1 MGDYVLYVTIG
12 IIVILTLGIFAW
24 LASMYKKVPQG
35 KMLVRTGVGGLNI
48 SNNGMIVLPIF
59 HKLEIMDISV
69 KKLEIERMH
78 ENGLIC
84 KDNIRADIKVAFFVR
99 VNPDRQT
106 VTRVAQTIG
115 CERASDVNT
124 LNTLFEA
131 KFSEALKTVGKRM
144 DFEELY
150 SDRVGFRN
158 KIVGVINGNEEEEDK
173 DKKKEAKGENKETE
187 DFIKSTKKRQSKD
200 DTTDDLNGYMLDN
213 IAIDYLEQ
221 TDLKYLKPDN
231 ILDSQGIKIIT
242 RRTAQ
247 ENKETNLIRREEE
260 KTITQQN
267 VEAKEAI
274 LELNRQLAEKEA
286 RQQRE
291 IANIQAREEA
301 EIQKVNEEER
311 LKSENAKIRT
321 EEELGIAMAN
331 KERQIIVAI
340 KNKER
345 TEAVETERV
354 DKDRQLEVNEKERIV
369 TLAQIEKETAI
380 EEEKKRIQEVISE
393 RVIVDKKVAQEEEK
407 IKDLKA
413 LAEAERSK
421 NVALISA
428 AEKGESLIITTTKR
442 AEADKL
448 AAEVNAQ
455 KMMIDAKAKQDA
467 ASKEAEA
474 RKIHAEALAAEE
486 ATIGLAEAQVIEAK
500 AQAKEKDGSVDA
512 IVLEKTL
519 AAEAKGIELKAEA
532 NRKQGLAE
540 VEILRQKGEVEAAV
554 FEKQVLAEA
563 KGIEQKGLAEALS
576 VQKLGLA
583 EAEVNYQKVSAEAKG
598 IEEKG
603 LAEAKSVA
611 EKAKAMQELNEVGK
625 DHEEFKLRLQQQT
638 EIQLAKIGIQ
648 RHIAEAQAKIMA
660 EAFKSSNIQIVGGEQ
675 QFFDSVMNA
684 MSQSK
689 FVDTLVDNSDNLTAL
704 KTAMLGTGE
713 DDGNGNLMERVKG
726 FISKTGMT
734 SEDVRNLTMSNLLVQ
749 LSQKAS
755 DEDKGMISTLMN
767 TVKAIGIGGKNAG
780 DLL

>member
-1 MGDYVLYVTIG
+1 MFDVFIVVGVVIAVIAFGL
-12 IIVILTLGIFAW
+12 IILFV
-24 LASMYKKVPQG
+24 SMYKKVPQG
-35 KMLVRTGVGGLNI
+35 KAMVKTGLGGLKV
-48 SNNGMIVLPIF
+48 SFNGMFIVPVI

-69 KKLEIERMH
+69 KKIEIQRLGKD
-78 ENGLIC
+78 GLIC
-84 KDNIRADIKVAFFVR
+84 KDNMRADIKVAFFIR
-99 VNPDRQT
+99 VNSE
-106 VTRVAQTIG
+106 VNSVEKVAQTIG
-115 CERASDVNT
+115 TERASEVST

-131 KFSEALKTVGKRM
+131 KFSEALKTVGKK
-144 DFEELY
+144 F
-150 SDRVGFRN
+150 
-158 KIVGVINGNEEEEDK
+158 
-173 DKKKEAKGENKETE
+173 
-187 DFIKSTKKRQSKD
+187 DFIDLYDSRSKFKSQILEEIGK
-200 DTTDDLNGYMLDN
+200 DLNGYVLDDC
-213 IAIDYLEQ
+213 AIDYLEQ
-221 TDLKYLKPDN
+221 TDIQHLKANN
-231 ILDSQGIKIIT
+231 ILDSEGIKKIT
-242 RRTAQ
+242 ELTAAQ
-247 ENKETNLIRREEE
+247 NMLANKIRREEE
-260 KTITQQN
+260 KTITEQN

-286 RQQRE
+286 RQKRE
-291 IANIQAREEA
+291 IANIEAREEA

-311 LKSENAKIRT
+311 LKSQNAKIRT
-321 EEELGIAMAN
+321 EEELGIANAN
-331 KERQIIVAI
+331 KERQIIVAV

-345 TEAVETERV
+345 TEAVEHERV
-354 DKDRQLEVNEKERIV
+354 DKDRQLEINEKERIV
-369 TLAQIEKETAI
+369 TLAQIEKEKAI
-380 EEEKKRIQEVISE
+380 EEERKHIQEIISE
-393 RVIVDKKVAQEEEK
+393 RVAVDKKVTEEEEK

-413 LAEAERSK
+413 LSEAERSK
-421 NVALISA
+421 NVALINAS
-428 AEKGESLIITTTKR
+428 EEGESLIIRTTTR

-455 KMMIDAKAKQDA
+455 KMMIDAKAKQEA

-500 AQAKEKDGSVDA
+500 AKAKEKDGSVDA
-512 IVLEKTL
+512 IVLERTL

-532 NRKQGLAE
+532 KRKEGLMEAE
-540 VEILRQKGEVEAAV
+540 V

-563 KGIEQKGLAEALS
+563 KGIEQKGLAEALT

-583 EAEVNYQKVSAEAKG
+583 EAEVMHQKVLAEAKG

-648 RHIAEAQAKIMA
+648 QHIAEAQAKIMA
-660 EAFKSSNIQIVGGEQ
+660 EAFKSANIQIVGGEQ
-675 QFFDSVMNA
+675 QFFDSVMSA

-704 KTAMLGTGE
+704 KTAMLGDGE
-713 DDGNGNLMERVKG
+713 NNGDLMERIKG

-734 SEDVRNLTMSNLLVQ
+734 SDDVRNLTMSNLLMQ
-749 LSQKAS
+749 LSQKAN
-755 DEDKGMISTLMN
+755 DADKSMISTLMN

>member
-1 MGDYVLYVTIG
+1 MNLANVGIVVG
-12 IIVILTLGIFAW
+12 IIVAVIVFGLIALFI
-24 LASMYKKVPQG
+24 SMYKKVPQG
-35 KMLVRTGVGGLNI
+35 KAMVKTGLGGLKV
-48 SNNGMIVLPIF
+48 SFNGMFIVPII

-69 KKLEIERMH
+69 KKIEIQRLGKD
-78 ENGLIC
+78 GLIC
-84 KDNIRADIKVAFFVR
+84 KDNMRADIKVAFFIR
-99 VNPDRQT
+99 VNP
-106 VTRVAQTIG
+106 VIESVEKVAQTIG
-115 CERASDVNT
+115 TERASEVTT

-131 KFSEALKTVGKRM
+131 KFSEALKTVGKKFNFIDLYDSRSK
-144 DFEELY
+144 FKGQILEEI
-150 SDRVGFRN
+150 G
-158 KIVGVINGNEEEEDK
+158 K
-173 DKKKEAKGENKETE
+173 
-187 DFIKSTKKRQSKD
+187 
-200 DTTDDLNGYMLDN
+200 DLNGYVLDDC
-213 IAIDYLEQ
+213 AIDYLEQ
-221 TDLKYLKPDN
+221 TDIQHLKADN
-231 ILDSQGIKIIT
+231 ILDSEGIKKIT
-242 RRTAQ
+242 ELTAAQ
-247 ENKETNLIRREEE
+247 NMLANKIRREEE
-260 KTITQQN
+260 KTITEQN

-286 RQQRE
+286 RQKRE
-291 IANIQAREEA
+291 IANINAREEA

-311 LKSENAKIRT
+311 LKSQNAKIRT
-321 EEELGIAMAN
+321 EEELGIANAN

-369 TLAQIEKETAI
+369 TLAQIEKEKAI

-393 RVIVDKKVAQEEEK
+393 RVTVDKKVAQEEEK

-413 LAEAERSK
+413 LSEAERSK
-421 NVALISA
+421 NVALINA
-428 AEKGESLIITTTKR
+428 AQEGESLIITTTKR

-455 KMMIDAKAKQDA
+455 KMMIDAKAKQEA
-467 ASKEAEA
+467 ATKEAEA

-486 ATIGLAEAQVIEAK
+486 ATIGLAEAQVMEAK
-500 AQAKEKDGSVDA
+500 AKAKEKDGSVDA

-519 AAEAKGIELKAEA
+519 QAEAKGIELKAEA
-532 NRKQGLAE
+532 KRKEGLAE
-540 VEILRQKGEVEAAV
+540 AEVLEMRVA
-554 FEKQVLAEA
+554 AEA
-563 KGIEQKGLAEALS
+563 KGIEQKGLAEAMS

-583 EAEVNYQKVSAEAKG
+583 EAEIMQQKVLAEAKG

-625 DHEEFKLRLQQQT
+625 EHEEFKLRLQQQT
-638 EIQLAKIGIQ
+638 EIALAKIGIQ
-648 RHIAEAQAKIMA
+648 QHIAEAQAKIMA
-660 EAFKSSNIQIVGGEQ
+660 EAFKSANIQIVGGEQ

-704 KTAMLGTGE
+704 KSAMLGTGE
-713 DDGNGNLMERVKG
+713 GNGDLMERIKG
-726 FISKTGMT
+726 FITKTGMT
-734 SEDVRNLTMSNLLVQ
+734 SEDVRNLTMSNLLMQ
-749 LSQKAS
+749 LSQKAN
-755 DEDKGMISTLMN
+755 DEDKSVIATLIN

>member
-1 MGDYVLYVTIG
+1 MFDNVFIVVGVVIAVIAFGL
-12 IIVILTLGIFAW
+12 IILFV
-24 LASMYKKVPQG
+24 SMYKKVPQG
-35 KMLVRTGVGGLNI
+35 KAMVKTGLGGLKV
-48 SNNGMIVLPIF
+48 SFNGMFIVPVI

-69 KKLEIERMH
+69 KKIEIQRLGKD
-78 ENGLIC
+78 GLIC
-84 KDNIRADIKVAFFVR
+84 KDNMRADIKVAFFIR
-99 VNPDRQT
+99 VNSE
-106 VTRVAQTIG
+106 VNSVEKVAQTIG
-115 CERASDVNT
+115 TERASEVST

-131 KFSEALKTVGKRM
+131 KFSEALKTVGKK
-144 DFEELY
+144 F
-150 SDRVGFRN
+150 
-158 KIVGVINGNEEEEDK
+158 
-173 DKKKEAKGENKETE
+173 
-187 DFIKSTKKRQSKD
+187 DFIDLYDSRSKFKSQILEEIGK
-200 DTTDDLNGYMLDN
+200 DLNGYVLDDC
-213 IAIDYLEQ
+213 AIDYLEQ
-221 TDLKYLKPDN
+221 TDIQHLKANN
-231 ILDSQGIKIIT
+231 ILDSEGIKKIT
-242 RRTAQ
+242 ELTAAQ
-247 ENKETNLIRREEE
+247 NMLANKIRREEE
-260 KTITQQN
+260 KTITEQN

-286 RQQRE
+286 RQKRE
-291 IANIQAREEA
+291 IANIEAREEA

-321 EEELGIAMAN
+321 EEELGIANAN
-331 KERQIIVAI
+331 KERQIIVAV

-345 TEAVETERV
+345 TEAVEHERV
-354 DKDRQLEVNEKERIV
+354 DKDRQLEINEKERIV
-369 TLAQIEKETAI
+369 TLAQIEKEKAI
-380 EEEKKRIQEVISE
+380 EEERKHIQEIISE
-393 RVIVDKKVAQEEEK
+393 RVAVDKKVTEEEEK

-413 LAEAERSK
+413 LSEAERSK
-421 NVALISA
+421 NVALINAS
-428 AEKGESLIITTTKR
+428 EEGESLIIRTTTR

-455 KMMIDAKAKQDA
+455 KMMIDAKAKQEA

-500 AQAKEKDGSVDA
+500 AKAKEKDGSVDA
-512 IVLEKTL
+512 IVLERTL

-532 NRKQGLAE
+532 KRKEGLMEAE
-540 VEILRQKGEVEAAV
+540 V

-563 KGIEQKGLAEALS
+563 KGIEQKGLAEALT

-583 EAEVNYQKVSAEAKG
+583 EAEVMHQKVLAEAKG

-648 RHIAEAQAKIMA
+648 QHIAEAQAKIMA
-660 EAFKSSNIQIVGGEQ
+660 EAFKSANIQIVGGEQ
-675 QFFDSVMNA
+675 QFFDSVMSA

-704 KTAMLGTGE
+704 KTAMLGDGE
-713 DDGNGNLMERVKG
+713 NNGNLMERIKG
-726 FISKTGMT
+726 FVSKTGMT
-734 SEDVRNLTMSNLLVQ
+734 SDDVRNLTMSNLLMQ
-749 LSQKAS
+749 LSQKAN
-755 DEDKGMISTLMN
+755 DADKSMISTLMN

>member
-1 MGDYVLYVTIG
+1 MFENVWIIVG
-12 IIVILTLGIFAW
+12 IIAAILVFGFIALFI
-24 LASMYKKVPQG
+24 SMYRKVPQG
-35 KMLVRTGVGGLNI
+35 KAMVKTGLGGLKV
-48 SNNGMIVLPIF
+48 SFNGMFVVPVI

-69 KKLEIERMH
+69 KKIEIQRLGKD
-78 ENGLIC
+78 GLIC
-84 KDNIRADIKVAFFVR
+84 KDNMRADIKVAFFIR
-99 VNPDRQT
+99 VNPEAES
-106 VTRVAQTIG
+106 VEKVAQTIG
-115 CERASDVNT
+115 TERASEVST

-131 KFSEALKTVGKRM
+131 KFSEALKTVGKK
-144 DFEELY
+144 F
-150 SDRVGFRN
+150 
-158 KIVGVINGNEEEEDK
+158 
-173 DKKKEAKGENKETE
+173 
-187 DFIKSTKKRQSKD
+187 DFIDLYDSRSKFKGQILEEIGK
-200 DTTDDLNGYMLDN
+200 DLNGYVLDDC
-213 IAIDYLEQ
+213 AIDYLEQ
-221 TDLKYLKPDN
+221 TGIQHLKADN
-231 ILDSQGIKIIT
+231 ILDSEGIKKIT
-242 RRTAQ
+242 ELTAAQ
-247 ENKETNLIRREEE
+247 NMLANKIRREEE
-260 KTITQQN
+260 KTITEQN

-286 RQQRE
+286 RQKRE
-291 IANIQAREEA
+291 IANIEAREEA

-321 EEELGIAMAN
+321 EEELGIANAN
-331 KERQIIVAI
+331 KERQIIVAV

-345 TEAVETERV
+345 TEAVEHERV
-354 DKDRQLEVNEKERIV
+354 DKDRQLEINEKERIV
-369 TLAQIEKETAI
+369 TLAQIEKEKAI
-380 EEEKKRIQEVISE
+380 EEERKSIQEIISE
-393 RVIVDKKVAQEEEK
+393 RVAVDKKVTEEEEK

-421 NVALISA
+421 NVALINAS
-428 AEKGESLIITTTKR
+428 EEGESLIITTTKR

-448 AAEVNAQ
+448 AAEVNAE
-455 KMMIDAKAKQDA
+455 KMMIDAKAKQEA

-486 ATIGLAEAQVIEAK
+486 ATIGLAEAQVMEAK
-500 AQAKEKDGSVDA
+500 AKAKEKDGSVEA

-519 AAEAKGIELKAEA
+519 MAEAKGIEMKAEA

-540 VEILRQKGEVEAAV
+540 AEVLEMRVA
-554 FEKQVLAEA
+554 AEA
-563 KGIEQKGLAEALS
+563 KGIEQKGLAEAMS
-576 VQKLGLA
+576 IQKLGLA
-583 EAEVNYQKVSAEAKG
+583 EAEIMQEKVLAEAKG

-611 EKAKAMQELNEVGK
+611 EKAKAMHELNEAGK

-648 RHIAEAQAKIMA
+648 QHIAEAQAKIMA

-704 KTAMLGTGE
+704 KTAMLGDGE
-713 DDGNGNLMERVKG
+713 SSGDLMERIKG

-734 SEDVRNLTMSNLLVQ
+734 SDDVRNLTMSNLLMQ
-749 LSQKAS
+749 LSNKAN
-755 DEDKGMISTLMN
+755 DEDKSVISTLMN

>member
-1 MGDYVLYVTIG
+1 MSGDVLIVVG
-12 IIVILTLGIFAW
+12 IAIAVIAFGFIAFFIT
-24 LASMYKKVPQG
+24 MYKKVPQG
-35 KMLVRTGVGGLNI
+35 KAMVKTGLGGLKVSFNGMLVVPVI
-48 SNNGMIVLPIF
+48 

-69 KKLEIERMH
+69 KKIEIHREGKD
-78 ENGLIC
+78 GLIC
-84 KDNIRADIKVAFFVR
+84 KDNMRADIKVAFFIR
-99 VNPDRQT
+99 VNSTIESVED
-106 VTRVAQTIG
+106 VAQKIG
-115 CERASDVNT
+115 TERASEVST

-131 KFSEALKTVGKRM
+131 KFSEALKTVGKK
-144 DFEELY
+144 FEFIELY
-150 SDRVGFRN
+150 DSRSKF
-158 KIVGVINGNEEEEDK
+158 KSQILEEIGK
-173 DKKKEAKGENKETE
+173 
-187 DFIKSTKKRQSKD
+187 
-200 DTTDDLNGYMLDN
+200 DLNGYILDDC
-213 IAIDYLEQ
+213 AIDYLEQ
-221 TDLKYLKPDN
+221 TDIQHLKTDN
-231 ILDSQGIKIIT
+231 ILDSEGIKKIT
-242 RRTAQ
+242 ELTAVQ
-247 ENKETNLIRREEE
+247 NMLSNKIRREEE

-286 RQQRE
+286 RQKRE
-291 IANIQAREEA
+291 IANIEAREEA

-321 EEELGIAMAN
+321 EEELGIANAN
-331 KERQIIVAI
+331 KERQIIVAV

-345 TEAVETERV
+345 TEAVEHERV
-354 DKDRQLEVNEKERIV
+354 DKDRQLEINEKERIV
-369 TLAQIEKETAI
+369 TLAQIEKEKAI
-380 EEEKKRIQEVISE
+380 EEERKQIQEIISE
-393 RVIVDKKVAQEEEK
+393 RVAVDKKVTEEEEK

-421 NVALISA
+421 NVALINAS
-428 AEKGESLIITTTKR
+428 EEGESLIITTTKR

-455 KMMIDAKAKQDA
+455 KMMIDAKAKQEA

-486 ATIGLAEAQVIEAK
+486 ATIGLAEAQVMEAK
-500 AQAKEKDGSVDA
+500 AKAKEKDGSVEA

-519 AAEAKGIELKAEA
+519 MAEAKGIEMKAEA

-540 VEILRQKGEVEAAV
+540 AEVLEMRV
-554 FEKQVLAEA
+554 SAEA
-563 KGIEQKGLAEALS
+563 KGIEQKGLAEAMS

-583 EAEVNYQKVSAEAKG
+583 EAEIMHQKVLAEAKG

-648 RHIAEAQAKIMA
+648 QHIAEAQAKVMA
-660 EAFKSSNIQIVGGEQ
+660 EAFKSANIQIVGGEQ
-675 QFFDSVMNA
+675 QFFDSVMSA

-704 KTAMLGTGE
+704 KTAMLGDGE
-713 DDGNGNLMERVKG
+713 NGGDLMERIKS

-734 SEDVRNLTMSNLLVQ
+734 SDDVRNLTMSNLLMQ
-749 LSQKAS
+749 LSQKAN
-755 DEDKGMISTLMN
+755 DEDKSVISTLMN

>member
-35 KMLVRTGVGGLNI
+35 KMLVRTGIGGLTI

-69 KKLEIERMH
+69 KKLEIERLN

-84 KDNIRADIKVAFFVR
+84 EDNIRADIKVAFFVR
-99 VNPDRQT
+99 VSPDHKN
-106 VTRVAQTIG
+106 VMKVAQTIG
-115 CERASDVNT
+115 CERASDVTT

-131 KFSEALKTVGKRM
+131 KFSEALKTVGKKTL
-144 DFEELY
+144 FEDLY
-150 SDRVGFRN
+150 SKRVEFR
-158 KIVGVINGNEEEEDK
+158 KAIEEVING
-173 DKKKEAKGENKETE
+173 
-187 DFIKSTKKRQSKD
+187 D
-200 DTTDDLNGYMLDN
+200 DDTDDLNGYQLDN

-221 TDLKYLKPDN
+221 TDLKFLKPDN
-231 ILDSQGIKIIT
+231 VLDSQGIRIIT
-242 RRTAQ
+242 ERTADQ
-247 ENKETNLIRREEE
+247 NKKTNLIRREEE
-260 KTITQQN
+260 KTITEQN

-291 IANIQAREEA
+291 IANINAREQA
-301 EIQKVNEEER
+301 EIDKVNEEER
-311 LKSENAKIRT
+311 LKSQQAKVRT
-321 EEELGIAMAN
+321 EEELGILEAN

-345 TEAVETERV
+345 TEAVEHERV
-354 DKDRQLEVNEKERIV
+354 DKDRQLEINEKERIV
-369 TLAQIEKETAI
+369 TLAQIEKEKAI
-380 EEEKKRIQEVISE
+380 EEERKRIQEIISE
-393 RVIVDKKVAQEEEK
+393 RVAVDKKVAQEEEK

-413 LAEAERSK
+413 LADAERSK

-428 AEKGESLIITTTKR
+428 SEKGESLIITTTKR

-455 KMMIDAKAKQDA
+455 KMMIDAKAKQEA

-500 AQAKEKDGSVDA
+500 AQAKEKDGSVEA

-532 NRKQGLAE
+532 KRKEGLAE
-540 VEILRQKGEVEAAV
+540 AEVLRQKGNIEAEVL
-554 FEKQVLAEA
+554 EKQVLAEA

-576 VQKLGLA
+576 VEKLGLA
-583 EAEVNYQKVSAEAKG
+583 EAEIMHQKVLAEAKG

-625 DHEEFKLRLQQQT
+625 EHEEFKLRLQQQT

-648 RHIAEAQAKIMA
+648 QHIAEAQAKIMA
-660 EAFKSSNIQIVGGEQ
+660 EAFKSANIEIVGGEQ

-704 KTAMLGTGE
+704 KSAMLGDGE
-713 DDGNGNLMERVKG
+713 SNGDLMQRIKG
-726 FISKTGMT
+726 FITKTGMT
-734 SEDVRNLTMSNLLVQ
+734 SDDVRNLTMSNLLMQ
-749 LSQKAS
+749 LSQKAN
-755 DEDKGMISTLMN
+755 DEDKSVISTLMN